1 MKNYYDLFQYD
12 KEQGNFI
19 NEFITLR
26 EQPDYNKI
34 KKKVK
39 VSYKEDLEK
48 FLYYYK
54 VYELTE
60 CNAPKLKNIDRR
72 GHSFHID
79 HIIPLKYAYEHGID
93 YSIVGNLKN
102 LQVISKKDNF
112 TKGNFITKQ
121 VKDLFSFFNIK
132 YEFLKVLERKKIVYK
147 KEIPTIKIF
156 PTTDKTKVS
165 YYP

>member
-1 MKNYYDLFQYD
+1 MKNYYNLFQYD
-12 KEQGNFI
+12 KKQESFI
-19 NEFITLR
+19 NEFITLQG
-26 EQPDYNKI
+26 QPDYNKI

-60 CNAPKLKNIDRR
+60 CNAPMLKGIEKR
-72 GHSFHID
+72 GNSFHID
-79 HIIPLKYAYEHGID
+79 HIIPLKYGYEYNID
-93 YSIVGNLKN
+93 CSIIGDLNN
-102 LQVISKKDNF
+102 LQVISKEDNF
-112 TKGNFITKQ
+112 KKGNFITKE
-121 VKDLFSFFNIK
+121 VKEVFSFFNIK

-147 KEIPTIKIF
+147 KEVQTTKIF